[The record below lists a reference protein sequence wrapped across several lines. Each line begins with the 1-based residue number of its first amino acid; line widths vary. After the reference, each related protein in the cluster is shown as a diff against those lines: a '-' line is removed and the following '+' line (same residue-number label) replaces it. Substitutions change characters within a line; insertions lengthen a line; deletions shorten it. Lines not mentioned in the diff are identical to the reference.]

1 MKTKKQEEI
10 NMINNFVG
18 VGRTTKDVELRYS
31 KNGVAIANFTLAITR
46 RFDKENADFIRC
58 VAFKKTAELLAQ
70 YVKKGHQLGIEGSI
84 QTDSYDD
91 KDGKRV
97 YTTEVIVNNMQFL
110 ETKGQQN
117 TQQQRVD
124 AYNNTVNQA
133 QGNPFENQGQQIDV
147 TDDSLPF

>member
-84 QTDSYDD
+84 QTCSYDD

-97 YTTEVIVNNMQFL
+97 YTTEVNVNNMQFL
-110 ETKGQQN
+110 ESKGQQN

>member
-1 MKTKKQEEI
+1 
-10 NMINNFVG
+10 MINNFVG